1 MSTKP
6 DAAQQAISLPKGGG
20 AVKGIGETFQPN
32 LFSGTGN
39 HSIPIGLSPGR
50 NGFGPTLSLQYSS
63 GNGNGPFGLGWQ
75 LSIPRITRKTE
86 KGLPQ
91 YDDTD
96 VYVMSGAED
105 LVPCLK
111 KIVDPTSG
119 QNTWISEDPIN
130 HPFHTAS
137 RYRPRTEGLF
147 ARIERWQHKTTNEVH
162 WRATTKDN
170 ITSIYGATSA
180 SRIADPENEEH
191 VYEWLLQET
200 FDATGNHILY
210 EYARDNPQ
218 LYTHEDPDLGLP
230 EIYEQNRTATQLYI
244 RRIYYGNFPEP
255 LLDEQGQ
262 TVTYP
267 DGTPIGHQRDGRR
280 YAFEVVFDYGDWE
293 IPTKDPHPGPIPT
306 GQQELFGPDPSRSLA
321 HNPVPIRED
330 RFSNFRARFEIR
342 TLRRCRRVLM
352 FHHFAELGSPTLVRS
367 THFYYRNDPDTRL
380 SFLTSVT
387 VTSYRKDT
395 GGHYTSAGMPP
406 VTFTYSEFRP
416 HEQRYQSIA
425 AQGNDMPP
433 LALNDPNVALV
444 DLFGDG
450 LPDVLQSSPAGFRYW
465 RNLGRGLLDRPQAM
479 PQIPAGIALGHPGVG
494 FGDMGG
500 DGQADLLV
508 HSGPLQGFFE
518 TTPDGTW
525 QTFKPYDVFPSF
537 SLGDP
542 NVRLVDLTGDGLSDA
557 LMTQE
562 DYFLWFE
569 CLG

>member
-1 MSTKP
+1 
-6 DAAQQAISLPKGGG
+6 
-20 AVKGIGETFQPN
+20 
-32 LFSGTGN
+32 
-39 HSIPIGLSPGR
+39 
-50 NGFGPTLSLQYSS
+50 
-63 GNGNGPFGLGWQ
+63 LGWQ

-111 KIVDPTSG
+111 KVVGPIGG
-119 QNTWISEDPIN
+119 QERWISEDPIQ
-130 HPFHTAS
+130 HPSHTAY

-147 ARIERWQHKTTNEVH
+147 ARIERWENNATHVVH

-180 SRIADPENEEH
+180 SRIADPENEQH

-210 EYARDNPQ
+210 EYARDNPK
-218 LYTHEDPDLGLP
+218 LYTNEDPAVSLH
-230 EIYEQNRTATQLYI
+230 EIYEQNRQATQLYI
-244 RRIYYGNFPEP
+244 RRIYYGSFPDP

-262 TVTYP
+262 VVTYP
-267 DGTPIGHQRDGRR
+267 GGTPIGHQREGRR

-293 IPTKDPHPGPIPT
+293 IPTKNPHPGPMPA
-306 GQQELFGPDPSRSLA
+306 GQQELFGLAPSLSA
-321 HNPVPIRED
+321 THNPVPIRAD
-330 RFSNFRARFEIR
+330 RFSNFHARFEIR

-352 FHHFAELGSPTLVRS
+352 FHHFAELGGPTLVRS
-367 THFYYRNDPDTRL
+367 TDFDYRNDPDTLL
-380 SFLTSVT
+380 SFLTTVT
-387 VTSYRKDT
+387 VTGYRKDAA
-395 GGHYTSAGMPP
+395 GSYQSAGMPP

-444 DLFGDG
+444 DIFGDG
-450 LPDVLQSSPAGFRYW
+450 LPDVLHSSPAGFRYW
-465 RNLGRGLLDRPQAM
+465 RNLGGGLLDRPRSM
-479 PQIPAGIALGHPGVG
+479 PQIPAGIALAQPGVG

-508 HSGPLQGFFE
+508 HSGPLPGFFE

-537 SLGDP
+537 NLGDP

-557 LMTQE
+557 LMTQ
-562 DYFLWFE
+562 DDHFLWFE
-569 CLG
+569 CLGEKGFAPPKHVPRKHDLDQFPDVFFNDPAGRVRLANISGGGLNDIVLIHNGRIDY